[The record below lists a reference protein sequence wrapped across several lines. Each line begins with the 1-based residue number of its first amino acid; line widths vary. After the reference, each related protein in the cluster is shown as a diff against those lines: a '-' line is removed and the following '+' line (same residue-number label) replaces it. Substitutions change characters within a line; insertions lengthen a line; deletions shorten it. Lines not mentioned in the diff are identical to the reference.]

1 MFKYILYY
9 LKNFLILTRINKPTG
24 IMLLLFPAFWSILI
38 VLKEETSIYLLLLF
52 IYGSFIMR
60 SAGCIINDIIDKKFD
75 KNIRRTKSRPLASE
89 QLETSDAIVLLI
101 IFLSIG
107 LSILLS
113 LNPTCIVL
121 GLIAFPLILIYPL
134 MKRFTYF
141 PQFFLAITF
150 NFSVLISW
158 TAAKGEFDNQSLLL
172 YFACIFWT
180 LGYDTIYAYQD
191 KNEDKK
197 VGVKSLAIYLEKNIK
212 LWVTL
217 FYLIFVSIFSFLAKL
232 NNVNLLF
239 FIIFILFSFKIL
251 FELFKFK
258 ELKPKNCIKIFHMN
272 SWYGFF
278 ITIGLFFNYI

>member
-9 LKNFLILTRINKPTG
+9 LKNFLILIRINKPTG
-24 IMLLLFPAFWSILI
+24 IMLLTFPAIWSILI

-141 PQFFLAITF
+141 PQFFF
-150 NFSVLISW
+150 
-158 TAAKGEFDNQSLLL
+158 
-172 YFACIFWT
+172 
-180 LGYDTIYAYQD
+180 GY
-191 KNEDKK
+191 
-197 VGVKSLAIYLEKNIK
+197 
-212 LWVTL
+212 
-217 FYLIFVSIFSFLAKL
+217 
-232 NNVNLLF
+232 
-239 FIIFILFSFKIL
+239 
-251 FELFKFK
+251 
-258 ELKPKNCIKIFHMN
+258 
-272 SWYGFF
+272 
-278 ITIGLFFNYI
+278 YI